1 MLNDGKGNF
10 AVCCKKVME
19 LNDFFFVSETTQND
33 GSEWTT
39 VYQKKFDDVSDRIE
53 EFRSKIYFRKE
64 VQYEK
69 KAPVFSQLRRIN
81 GSTDE
86 ESAF

>member
-1 MLNDGKGNF
+1 MIKDGNGNF

-19 LNDFFFVSETTQND
+19 LNDFFFATETTESD
-33 GSEWTT
+33 GIERTI
-39 VYQKKFDDVSDRIE
+39 VYQGKFDDVSNRIE

-69 KAPVFSQLRRIN
+69 KTPVFSQLRHID
-81 GSTDE
+81 GSIED